1 MGKLKTVGYELRDV
15 AVMQAPVSFCNHR
28 GDVNPFIN
36 VCDREVYPIF
46 VAPMASVTDQNNYKK
61 WIENKLTPVVPR
73 SVQKSENNPNGLTFE
88 ERMELAKETF
98 VSVSLKE
105 AQNELYDYLDVS
117 EYGELA
123 YTWYICIDIAHGTLS
138 ELYDI
143 CKKLKFEYGKHI
155 VLMAGNVAN
164 PAAYS
169 FYADAGVDYCRVG
182 IGGGSRCTTSCATG
196 IHMGLAT
203 LLDQM
208 NEARKAYA
216 HSHNGNAPT
225 KIIADGGID
234 WYDCIPKS
242 LSLGADAVMIGKLFA
257 ECEEACGEIF
267 YAKDIISAEHEYS
280 CYKSIEPKDCMKKYR
295 NYAGMSHRSSQKIT
309 GGDGSK
315 VSEGIVKPVE
325 VKYPVS
331 HWIENMNAYLRSSMT
346 YTNSMTIK
354 EMQENAQVIILGGS
368 GDAGYRK

>member
-46 VAPMASVTDQNNYKK
+46 VAPMASVTDQNNYKA

-280 CYKSIEPKDCMKKYR
+280 CYKSIEPKGWMKKYR

>member
-1 MGKLKTVGYELRDV
+1 MKLVEIT
-15 AVMQAPVSFCNHR
+15 S
-28 GDVNPFIN
+28 I
-36 VCDREVYPIF
+36 
-46 VAPMASVTDQNNYKK
+46 KK
-61 WIENKLTPVVPR
+61 SRKKQQV
-73 SVQKSENNPNGLTFE
+73 
-88 ERMELAKETF
+88 
-98 VSVSLKE
+98 
-105 AQNELYDYLDVS
+105 
-117 EYGELA
+117 
-123 YTWYICIDIAHGTLS
+123 
-138 ELYDI
+138 YDI
-143 CKKLKFEYGKHI
+143 EVENEHHYI
-155 VLMAGNVAN
+155 AN
-164 PAAYS
+164 N
-169 FYADAGVDYCRVG
+169 FVVHN
-182 IGGGSRCTTSCATG
+182 CTTSCATG

-331 HWIENMNAYLRSSMT
+331 HWIDNMQSYLRSCMT
-346 YTNSMTIK
+346 YTNSHTIK
-354 EMQENAQVIILGGS
+354 ELRENAQMIILGGS
-368 GDAGYRK
+368 GDAAYRK

>member
-46 VAPMASVTDQNNYKK
+46 VAPMASVTDQNNYKA

-105 AQNELYDYLDVS
+105 AQNELYNYLDVS
-117 EYGELA
+117 EYGSLA

-280 CYKSIEPKDCMKKYR
+280 CYKSIEPKGWMKKYR